1 MKNIA
6 LIKSIIATSISSAN
20 PAELTEHIATLIQ
33 AHPEETREN
42 ALAILTGTA
51 ELTVRPADQVELK
64 CNNDKYSNFSFK
76 GELKADIL
84 QGKVECYVYYTKTDS
99 RWYRSEE
106 DATAER
112 NSCSYKRDDYVIER
126 VKTYNDSTYATFDLE
141 EWNTGVVMWKR

>member
-6 LIKSIIATSISSAN
+6 FIKSTITSFVELATPDWLVAN
-20 PAELTEHIATLIQ
+20 ITTLIQ
-33 AHPEETREN
+33 AIPEENREN

-51 ELTVRPADQVELK
+51 ELTVRPADQVEIK
-64 CNNDKYSNFSFK
+64 CNNDSYSNLSFK

-84 QGKVECYVYYTKTDS
+84 QGKVECYVNYTKTES

-112 NSCSYKRDDYVIER
+112 NSCGYKRDDYVIER
-126 VKTYNDSTYATFDLE
+126 VRTYNDSTYATFDLA